1 MDLRLARGQ
10 GVGALANASLQAHSV
25 AWSAPPCL
33 LVAGLGGVD
42 KGVRTMREKIDK
54 GEDVV
59 WITDV

>member
-10 GVGALANASLQAHSV
+10 GVGALANASRQARSV
-25 AWSAPPCL
+25 AWSTPPCL

-42 KGVRTMREKIDK
+42 TGVRTMREKIDK